1 MKILFKYLR
10 VKVIYNMKELFI
22 KTYSRFKKIAYGSL
36 SIILFFLLW
45 EVASDIGLANPVLV
59 SKPTSIFAAIF
70 KLIQSGE
77 LFIHLSITLKRAS
90 VGFFIA
96 ILIAIPAGFI
106 IGGFFK
112 GLEPILA
119 PMLRLLEK
127 INPFALFPLFIF
139 IFGIGEVSKVVLI
152 FWVAQWPILFNTIA
166 GLRDIDPL
174 LIKSARS
181 MGASKTFVFFK
192 VIVPSAIP
200 NIFTGIKVGAQI
212 ACFMVI
218 SAEML
223 GASKGLG
230 WLTVTAQANYQIPLL
245 FAASLCI
252 AVLGV
257 AINELFAWLEALVSF
272 GRQTTF
278 ENIKN

>member
-1 MKILFKYLR
+1 MKKIFL
-10 VKVIYNMKELFI
+10 
-22 KTYSRFKKIAYGSL
+22 KTYSRIKKIAYGSL
-36 SIILFFLLW
+36 SIILFFVLW
-45 EVASDIGLANPVLV
+45 EIASDIKLVDPVLV

-70 KLIQSGE
+70 KLIQSGQ
-77 LFIHLSITLKRAS
+77 LFIHLSITLKRAAI
-90 VGFFIA
+90 GFLIA

-106 IGGFFK
+106 IGGFFR

-139 IFGIGEVSKVVLI
+139 IFGIGEVSKVILI
-152 FWVAQWPILFNTIA
+152 FWVAQWPIL
-166 GLRDIDPL
+166 RDIDPL
-174 LIKSARS
+174 LVKSARS

-192 VIVPSAIP
+192 VIVPSSLP
-200 NIFTGIKVGAQI
+200 NVFTGIKVGAQI

-245 FAASLCI
+245 FGASICI

-257 AINELFAWLEALVSF
+257 VINELFTWLEALVSV
-272 GRQTTF
+272 GRQEDF
-278 ENIKN
+278 IEAR

>member
-1 MKILFKYLR
+1 
-10 VKVIYNMKELFI
+10 MKEFFT
-22 KTYSRFKKIAYGSL
+22 KAYSRLKKIAYGSL
-36 SIILFFLLW
+36 SVILFFLLW
-45 EVASDIGLANPVLV
+45 EIASDTGLVDPVLV
-59 SKPTSIFAAIF
+59 SKPSSIFAAIF
-70 KLIQSGE
+70 KLVQSGQ
-77 LFIHLSITLKRAS
+77 LFIHLSITLKRAAT
-90 VGFFIA
+90 GFFIA
-96 ILIAIPAGFI
+96 IFVAIPAGFI
-106 IGGFFK
+106 LGGLFK
-112 GLEPILA
+112 GLEPILS

-174 LIKSARS
+174 LVKSARS

-192 VIVPSAIP
+192 VIVPSALP
-200 NIFTGIKVGAQI
+200 SIFTGIKVGAQI

-230 WLTVTAQANYQIPLL
+230 WLTVTAQVTYQIPLL
-245 FAASLCI
+245 FGASICI

-257 AINELFAWLEALVSF
+257 VINELFAWLEALVST
-272 GRQTTF
+272 GRQATF
-278 ENIKN
+278 EKN